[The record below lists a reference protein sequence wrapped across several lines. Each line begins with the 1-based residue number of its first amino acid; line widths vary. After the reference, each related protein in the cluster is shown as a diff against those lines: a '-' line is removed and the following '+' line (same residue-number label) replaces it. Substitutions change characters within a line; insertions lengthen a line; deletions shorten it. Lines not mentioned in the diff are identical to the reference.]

1 MLVHRCQ
8 PRAVHVSAE
17 PLILSK
23 DTVDSEEIAFY
34 ATIALF
40 VVVVCVCVCNDDEA
54 EAPVW
59 VCGNVIRGMRRHE
72 CKCGHPE
79 RGAKFRPVVGLKD
92 V

>member
-34 ATIALF
+34 ASIALF
-40 VVVVCVCVCNDDEA
+40 VMVCVWWGECVCVWEGGCLPGSSDDEA
-54 EAPVW
+54 EAPLW
-59 VCGNVIRGMRRHE
+59 VCGNVIRDMRRHE
-72 CKCGHPE
+72 CKCGLPE
-79 RGAKFRPVVGLKD
+79 
-92 V
+92 